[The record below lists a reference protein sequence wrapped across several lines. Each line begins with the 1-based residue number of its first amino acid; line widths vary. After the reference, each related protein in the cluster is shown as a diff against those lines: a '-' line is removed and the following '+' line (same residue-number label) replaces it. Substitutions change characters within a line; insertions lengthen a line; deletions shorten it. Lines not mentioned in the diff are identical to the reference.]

1 MVYNNPHRKSRNII
15 IGLVVAEQLART
27 LGSVFFLSK
36 INKVLKISSP
46 LKGGLRRS
54 PKIPDRQL
62 RKSAIVK
69 LEALKRNR
77 GILRRSP
84 KIPDRQLRKSAIVK
98 LEALKRNRGINSVGR
113 KDELK
118 LGGINSV
125 GRKDEL
131 KLGNTF
137 DNIIVENTTSKSSW
151 VKMVRWQPTSRS
163 DAQGERIGHI
173 WFQTQNSN
181 KQYIIPNQSF
191 EIFEAMVDPRN
202 VPKNGTGTWMWDF
215 GFIHGGRRWA
225 I

>member
-46 LKGGLRRS
+46 LKGG
-54 PKIPDRQL
+54 
-62 RKSAIVK
+62 
-69 LEALKRNR
+69 
-77 GILRRSP
+77 LRRSP

-163 DAQGERIGHI
+163 DFQGERIGHI

-191 EIFEAMVDPRN
+191 EIFEALVDPRN
-202 VPKNGTGTWMWDF
+202 VPHSGTGTWMWDF
-215 GFIHGGRRWA
+215 GLIHGGRRWA

>member
-77 GILRRSP
+77 GI
-84 KIPDRQLRKSAIVK
+84 
-98 LEALKRNRGINSVGR
+98 
-113 KDELK
+113 
-118 LGGINSV
+118 NSV

-163 DAQGERIGHI
+163 DFQGERIGHI

-191 EIFEAMVDPRN
+191 EIFEALVDPRN
-202 VPKNGTGTWMWDF
+202 VPHSGTGTWMWDF
-215 GFIHGGRRWA
+215 GLIHGGRRWA

>member
-1 MVYNNPHRKSRNII
+1 MIYNNPHRKSRNII

-46 LKGGLRRS
+46 LKGG
-54 PKIPDRQL
+54 
-62 RKSAIVK
+62 
-69 LEALKRNR
+69 
-77 GILRRSP
+77 LRRSP

-163 DAQGERIGHI
+163 DSQGERIGHI

>member
-46 LKGGLRRS
+46 LKGG
-54 PKIPDRQL
+54 
-62 RKSAIVK
+62 
-69 LEALKRNR
+69 
-77 GILRRSP
+77 LRRSP

-163 DAQGERIGHI
+163 DSQGERIGHI